1 MNYLRELEQVIEKL
15 KVGRDLDS
23 KTSSKLPSGDIL
35 KKPITV
41 GKVFAVTFIT
51 DSQTRA
57 IFICIKYRFI
67 RVYLRIL
74 PFGFSEGLREAATA
88 SKSPVNIYGML
99 K

>member
-1 MNYLRELEQVIEKL
+1 MNYLRELEQEIEKL

-23 KTSSKLPSGDIL
+23 KISSKLSSGDIL
-35 KKPITV
+35 KKTITV
-41 GKVFAVTFIT
+41 GKVFAVTF
-51 DSQTRA
+51 SQTIA

-67 RVYLRIL
+67 RVYLRTL